1 MNFSGSKKYW
11 LHPTFVFCFICV
23 LLLLLISS
31 VKDIDQFGSLIY
43 DTRRMLI
50 LLLSAN
56 LIGFTFAF
64 IFCEL
69 AFRSNKRHHI
79 SIQNVLI
86 FNGFKQLFIIWFI
99 IFFIETIYSKGL
111 PIFGYL
117 GIPSPSYDTYGI
129 PKIHG
134 FENSIYFYLSIGA
147 FFKYFILNK
156 KKSWLVI
163 FCLII
168 YPVLLTNRG
177 TILILFI
184 LLAGCYITFSK
195 INLKFIIMT
204 FVSISLV
211 VLIFSMIGNARAEFD
226 ISEVFDSSSLGVS
239 KSYLIWPLLYFVSPI
254 YNLTYTTLM
263 TQPQYNFFPINTL
276 SNFIPGAAERV
287 ETSRQ
292 YLVVEFLNAS
302 SGFIGSY
309 LDWGLIGIFLI
320 CFIIGFIGHVF
331 WKFSSSIKFIPILIT
346 FNLLVFLSFFGPFFT
361 NPAYLLLLIL
371 LLKFSKVKQSRI
383 NPALF

>member
-11 LHPTFVFCFICV
+11 LHPTFIFSFICV
-23 LLLLLISS
+23 LLMLLISS
-31 VKDIDQFGSLIY
+31 VKDIDQFGNLIN
-43 DTRRMLI
+43 DTRIMLI
-50 LLLSAN
+50 ILLIAN
-56 LIGFTFAF
+56 LAGFVFSF

-69 AFRSNKRHHI
+69 SFRSNKSNQKYI
-79 SIQNVLI
+79 LTALI
-86 FNGFKQLFIIWFI
+86 FNGFKQIFIIWFI

-147 FFKYFILNK
+147 FFNYFILNK
-156 KKSWLVI
+156 KKSWVVI
-163 FCLII
+163 FCLIL

-177 TILILFI
+177 TILILII
-184 LLAGCYITFSK
+184 LLTGCYITISK
-195 INLKFIIMT
+195 INLKFILKVIAIIL
-204 FVSISLV
+204 FV
-211 VLIFSMIGNARAEFD
+211 VLVFSMIGNGRAEFD

-239 KSYLIWPLLYFVSPI
+239 TSYLIWPLLYFVSPI

-302 SGFIGSY
+302 SGFIGPY
-309 LDWGLIGIFLI
+309 LDWGFIGIFLI
-320 CFIIGFIGHVF
+320 CFIIGFIGHIF
-331 WKFSSSIKFIPILIT
+331 WKFSSSIKLTPILVT
-346 FNLLVFLSFFGPFFT
+346 YNLLVFLSFFGPFFT

-371 LLKFSKVKQSRI
+371 LLKFSKVKVPNI
-383 NPALF
+383 NSTLF